1 MNEQKNNQELILVN
15 VVESLVRGKARE
27 LIKTMDMCK
36 CDKCFMDVCAI
47 TLNRLKP
54 KYVTTT
60 RGELLSQIST
70 FSSNY
75 QSELMVEVLK
85 ALVAVKNSPKH

>member
-1 MNEQKNNQELILVN
+1 MNDQNKCEELILVN
-15 VVESLVRGKARE
+15 VVESLVKAKTRE

-36 CDKCFMDVCAI
+36 CDKCFMDACAI

-60 RGELLSQIST
+60 KGELLSQIST

-85 ALVAVKNSPKH
+85 ALVTVKNSPKH

>member
-1 MNEQKNNQELILVN
+1 MEKQNNNEELILVN
-15 VVESLVRGKARE
+15 VVESLVRAKTRE

-54 KYVTTT
+54 MYVTTT
-60 RGELLSQIST
+60 KGELLSQIST

-85 ALVAVKNSPKH
+85 ALVAVKKSPRH

>member
-1 MNEQKNNQELILVN
+1 MNDQNKNEELILVN

-27 LIKTMDMCK
+27 LIKTMDMCQ

-47 TLNRLKP
+47 TLNKLKP

-60 RGELLSQIST
+60 KGELLSQIST
-70 FSSNY
+70 FSNNY
-75 QSELMVEVLK
+75 QSELLVEVLK
-85 ALVAVKNSPKH
+85 ALVAVKKSPKH